1 MNMFCTDCGE
11 LIQRYN
17 DKVRIN
23 NMLVH
28 VHCALS
34 FVRRLFPE
42 SVQGDQ
48 QMNNSEGSYPY
59 AVEARGD
66 ANTLMAA

>member
-1 MNMFCTDCGE
+1 MFCTDCGE

-28 VHCALS
+28 VQCALS
-34 FVRRLFPE
+34 FVRRLFPQ
-42 SVQGDQ
+42 SAQVDQ
-48 QMNNSEGSYPY
+48 QMNNAEGHYPY
-59 AVEARGD
+59 VVETNGE
-66 ANTLMAA
+66 ANVVH

>member
-1 MNMFCTDCGE
+1 MFCTDCGE
-11 LIQRYN
+11 LIQRHT

-28 VHCALS
+28 VRCALS

-42 SVQGDQ
+42 TSQI
-48 QMNNSEGSYPY
+48 EGQSMDAEGHY
-59 AVEARGD
+59 AYVVETHGE
-66 ANTLMAA
+66 ANVLH